1 MPTPRERAE
10 AHYRTASQ
18 YMRYG
23 DARKYRAHMSRALH
37 YGFGANEDVS
47 KMHADID
54 AVGIMGE
61 RRTKNLAWLVIKT
74 QGCIRRTV
82 VKQDSNNEGKQKAIN
97 ETFGAMLKY
106 APTTDD
112 AARDTLWRESD
123 PAYYNLPPYTA
134 EATNSFKKG
143 IPYPPAV
150 PSDSAAFLKDPRRL
164 YGIHE
169 GRLVNEAIGPNLADP
184 NHYFS
189 KDSTG
194 KDSKRAEIA
203 FLASEDATKVLHE
216 RIMKHAKEERFIIS
230 AVTSCFDKANA
241 TYQARDSIT
250 NEDER
255 EVAVA
260 LFHFWDS
267 ARDMVATKWRDVKV
281 VPLMHAKP
289 SNKGYAVFQL
299 LVEFSIELTY
309 DLVAKAAARYEEA
322 NSNAETR
329 SKAWKNMLRLM
340 LNAATKL
347 EQIGPFYKLAWN

>member
-54 AVGIMGE
+54 AVGIVGE
-61 RRTKNLAWLVIKT
+61 RGTKNLAWLLSKT
-74 QGCIRRTV
+74 QGCVRRTV
-82 VKQDSNNEGKQKAIN
+82 VKQDDSNDEGKREAIHEN
-97 ETFGAMLKY
+97 GMLGMAY
-106 APTTDD
+106 HSLPT
-112 AARDTLWRESD
+112 
-123 PAYYNLPPYTA
+123 YTT
-134 EATNSFKKG
+134 EVTNSFKKG

-150 PSDSAAFLKDPRRL
+150 SSDSAAFFKDPRRL

-189 KDSTG
+189 KASTG
-194 KDSKRAEIA
+194 KDSPRPTRME
-203 FLASEDATKVLHE
+203 FTASEYATKVVHE
-216 RIMKHAKEERFIIS
+216 RIMKHAKEEPFIIA

-260 LFHFWDS
+260 LFHFWES
-267 ARDMVATKWRDVKV
+267 ARDLVASKWRDVKV
-281 VPLMHAKP
+281 VPLMHARP

-299 LVEFSIELTY
+299 LVNFSIELTY
-309 DLVAKAAARYEEA
+309 ELVAKAAKRYEEA
-322 NSNAETR
+322 NSDAEAR

-347 EQIGPFYKLAWN
+347 EQIGPFYKLEWN